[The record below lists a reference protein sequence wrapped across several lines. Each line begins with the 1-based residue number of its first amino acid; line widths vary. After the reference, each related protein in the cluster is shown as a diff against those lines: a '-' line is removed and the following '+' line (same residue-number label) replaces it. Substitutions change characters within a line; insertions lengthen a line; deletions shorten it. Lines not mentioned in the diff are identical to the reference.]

1 MVAPMDDY
9 KDVKKVDW
17 KDAKKV
23 NLVFPWVAKMV
34 GL

>member
-17 KDAKKV
+17 KDVKKV